1 MSMVNLQIIAGDF
14 EALGLDLPTD
24 VAEVFDV
31 WAALREPIDASPGV
45 GLRAELAAGTLTVA
59 NAAER
64 IRQDA
69 LTLSLRTGMQSL
81 LVDLERPAT
90 IRAMAAFAADA
101 DRVVAE
107 LAPRFTEAA
116 ATVLEG
122 LAHFTPAEYGDPGR
136 LLLTRPGAAAHYHP
150 TTQAGGVL
158 DLIAGV
164 VNAIRPLASPVSGY
178 VTLTDEAG
186 AETLS
191 AAQSAYAAGSPLRW
205 VSLFATA
212 GLTPSLNTQ
221 AEAAQVVAKGAELGR
236 TRDAEAKDRGVRRAR
251 KAEPWLVS

>member
-24 VAEVFDV
+24 VAEVFGV
-31 WAALREPIDASPGV
+31 WAALREPIDASPGND
-45 GLRAELAAGTLTVA
+45 LRAELANGTLTVA

-81 LVDLERPAT
+81 LVDLERPAS

-101 DRVVAE
+101 DRVVDE
-107 LAPRFTEAA
+107 LAPRFTDAA
-116 ATVLEG
+116 AVVTAG
-122 LAHFTPAEYGDPGR
+122 LDHFSPTEFADPAR
-136 LLLTRPGAAAHYHP
+136 LLVARPGAAAHFHP
-150 TTQAGGVL
+150 VTEASAVL
-158 DLIAGV
+158 DTIGRVLTSV
-164 VNAIRPLASPVSGY
+164 QPLAVPVSRY
-178 VTLTDEAG
+178 VTLTSEAG

-212 GLTPSLNTQ
+212 GVTAALNTGD
-221 AEAAQVVAKGAELGR
+221 EAAQVAARSAELGR
-236 TRDAEAKDRGVRRAR
+236 DRETETKNRAVRRAR
-251 KAEPWLVS
+251 KSEPWLVS